1 MNSLVTVSQLNKN
14 ARANCEKCFNEL
26 KELVEVDVGSICSNG
41 DEYDKKGKSSK
52 DVLNYPGYWQKGV
65 WNKRIKSIVEKKCDK
80 VKCNK
85 WKKLYMSYVF
95 WIFGFCVLY
104 VNF

>member
-1 MNSLVTVSQLNKN
+1 MKRWCKGIKDDEFNIMEKYRHAELAVCSFVWKFQMIRKMNSLVTVSQLNKN

-52 DVLNYPGYWQKGV
+52 DVLNYPGY
-65 WNKRIKSIVEKKCDK
+65 
-80 VKCNK
+80 
-85 WKKLYMSYVF
+85 
-95 WIFGFCVLY
+95 
-104 VNF
+104 